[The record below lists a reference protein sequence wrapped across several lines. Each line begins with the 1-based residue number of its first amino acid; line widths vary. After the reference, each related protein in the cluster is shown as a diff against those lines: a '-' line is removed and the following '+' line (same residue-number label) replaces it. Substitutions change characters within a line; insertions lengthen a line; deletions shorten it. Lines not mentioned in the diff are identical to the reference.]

1 MSLEPSATL
10 PAAEFAAR
18 FYCDSDCIIDQSL
31 SNSEHSQGI
40 IHALAHWH
48 VCDWKPLE
56 ASHASPDLTEAGM
69 DRNGQATICPA
80 VRSGRSGQSWAALS
94 SALCEAW
101 TDPWRTTLCSDA
113 TNVLACIL
121 PSAETS

>member
-69 DRNGQATICPA
+69 DPTVKR
-80 VRSGRSGQSWAALS
+80 
-94 SALCEAW
+94 
-101 TDPWRTTLCSDA
+101 
-113 TNVLACIL
+113 
-121 PSAETS
+121 PSAQLSGVGAVGRAGQH